1 ELRARR
7 RAASR
12 AAPAR
17 SSLSAAFLS
26 ATELARAYGRREL
39 SPVEVTRELLARIER
54 LDPELRSF
62 ITVTPDR
69 AMEQAR
75 AAEATL
81 VRGTAGPL
89 CGVPVG
95 IKDLF
100 DVAGVRCTAG
110 SRVLADH
117 VPDRD
122 AFVVERLAAAGSVC
136 LGKQNMHEFAYGFT
150 NTNVHWGT
158 CRNPWN
164 RERVPGGSS
173 GGAGAALAAGLCPP
187 APGTHTRGA
196 VPHPPAGACGGR
208 VQAPLPSRSP

>member
-1 ELRARR
+1 AGDRARLQRRFHRPRPGSRARVRRRGRRDPSRRREPVRSPARARRELRARR

-39 SPVEVTRELLARIER
+39 SPAEVPRGRLARIEP
-54 LDPELRSF
+54 LDPELRSL
-62 ITVTPDR
+62 IPVPPER

-122 AFVVERLAAAGSVC
+122 A
-136 LGKQNMHEFAYGFT
+136 
-150 NTNVHWGT
+150 
-158 CRNPWN
+158 
-164 RERVPGGSS
+164 
-173 GGAGAALAAGLCPP
+173 
-187 APGTHTRGA
+187 
-196 VPHPPAGACGGR
+196 
-208 VQAPLPSRSP
+208 